1 MTERAKLNARWLTP
15 VLVVLAIVPFAVVAY
30 RIALHAG
37 NLAAQLE
44 EAQLRMAN
52 MVTKEELDSAL
63 ARAAELEER
72 IARLESPETEVEET
86 SPPGEQGQALLDMF
100 AALSGGG
107 EEGEGTEEG
116 QNPLA
121 QMFSGED
128 GKKLADYAAR
138 MSMDMAFGDFFDEL
152 SLPADTESQ
161 VRDILAA
168 HMSEQI
174 SKGME
179 AMQSGLDKEKL
190 EQMKE
195 DAEER
200 LREELSR
207 VLNREEMA
215 VYDEYADTMDE
226 RMLAQNYDMQLN
238 MYASGMTQENR
249 TLVRDVL
256 VDEMLAIGEER
267 DQDMGMGM
275 GMGMDGDI
283 QAAFNMQLEAFERA
297 RETLAGELDDEQ
309 LAYFDRFVAA
319 QEQAFE
325 MAAALFGN
333 MAGQEQPEEAEQQ

>member
-1 MTERAKLNARWLTP
+1 MAETCEANRRWAVGIATALAMIGLLVWGIANRLEIGKLRTQ
-15 VLVVLAIVPFAVVAY
+15 LADSQKQMSA
-30 RIALHAG
+30 
-37 NLAAQLE
+37 
-44 EAQLRMAN
+44 
-52 MVTKEELDSAL
+52 MVKQEELDSAL

-72 IARLESPETEVEET
+72 IARLENPETEVEEPSPEP

-100 AALSGGG
+100 AALTGA
-107 EEGEGTEEG
+107 EKGEGKQKG
-116 QNPLA
+116 KNPFLE
-121 QMFSGED
+121 MFSGED

-152 SLPADTESQ
+152 NLPADTESQ

-179 AMQSGLDKEKL
+179 AMQDGFDKEKL
-190 EQMKE
+190 EQME
-195 DAEER
+195 QDAEAR

-238 MYASGMTQENR
+238 LYAPGMTQENR

-256 VDEMLAIGEER
+256 VDEMLAVGEER
-267 DQDMGMGM
+267 DQGVGM

-283 QAAFNMQLEAFERA
+283 QGAFNMQLEAFARA

-309 LAYFDRFVAA
+309 LAYFDRFVEA

-333 MAGQEQPEEAEQQ
+333 LAGPQQEAEQQ